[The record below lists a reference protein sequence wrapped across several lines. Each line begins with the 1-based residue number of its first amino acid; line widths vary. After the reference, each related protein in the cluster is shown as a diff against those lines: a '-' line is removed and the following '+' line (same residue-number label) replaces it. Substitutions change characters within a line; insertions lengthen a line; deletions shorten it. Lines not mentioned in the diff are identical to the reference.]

1 MKLTLI
7 NNAID
12 SLQIAMKTYHRWNNN
27 YYKWN
32 NKNEE
37 NWDLKITVEFLHNA
51 IELLVKAILLK
62 IDDQSIYCDRQE
74 EIIEEA
80 RKEVVRKNILLE
92 EYLIKNDKIK
102 TCSYEEVLE
111 KYFKINSEYPNRA
124 KICLKRLGT
133 YRNRIMHF
141 GIDADENGDFFDL
154 LAVIHESFNIILIDN
169 FYEDLLKV
177 DEYFEYN
184 DVVDILEP
192 LQECNEDDW
201 KKFAAKIPQKNISNF
216 LGILEKTV
224 KSSEL
229 NSFLQYYD
237 IEIEDKSVYEDNDID
252 LRFKC
257 KEKMISFST
266 IYDALYN
273 CTTFVKFNYPYRMIC
288 SIMHS
293 DNKIYIYNDNKE
305 YDNKKIDS
313 LYNIQLG
320 KTSGIKPLTENN
332 IRNSLVS
339 VLKKTIL
346 SSEWEDPDDY

>member
-154 LAVIHESFNIILIDN
+154 LAVIHENFNIILIDN

-192 LQECNEDDW
+192 LQECNEDDL

-224 KSSEL
+224 KSSKL

-237 IEIEDKSVYEDNDID
+237 IEIEDKSVYEDNW
-252 LRFKC
+252 C
-257 KEKMISFST
+257 
-266 IYDALYN
+266 
-273 CTTFVKFNYPYRMIC
+273 
-288 SIMHS
+288 
-293 DNKIYIYNDNKE
+293 
-305 YDNKKIDS
+305 
-313 LYNIQLG
+313 
-320 KTSGIKPLTENN
+320 
-332 IRNSLVS
+332 
-339 VLKKTIL
+339 
-346 SSEWEDPDDY
+346 